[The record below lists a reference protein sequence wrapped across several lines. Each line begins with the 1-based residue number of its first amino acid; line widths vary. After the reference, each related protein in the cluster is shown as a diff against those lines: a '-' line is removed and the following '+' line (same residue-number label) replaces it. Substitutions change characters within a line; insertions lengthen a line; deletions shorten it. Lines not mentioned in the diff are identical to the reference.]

1 MTRDREA
8 ALRGLLEAVTSILN
22 VPAPA
27 HRGDDDLYLAALVAH
42 IDLVEGSL
50 RGLLAGCLDS
60 VAVQE
65 TGRVLNLA
73 AGDCP
78 VSYEAAAS

>member
-8 ALRGLLEAVTSILN
+8 ALRGLLEAVAAILD
-22 VPAPA
+22 VPRPA
-27 HRGDDDLYLAALVAH
+27 HHGDLDLYLIALAAH
-42 IDLVEGSL
+42 IDLVEGGL

-65 TGRVLNLA
+65 TGRVLSLA

-78 VSYEAAAS
+78 LTYEAAAS

>member
-8 ALRGLLEAVTSILN
+8 ALRGLLEAVTAILD
-22 VPAPA
+22 VPPPA
-27 HRGDDDLYLAALVAH
+27 HHGDDDLYLTALVAH

-65 TGRVLNLA
+65 TGRVLCLA
-73 AGDCP
+73 AAGCP
-78 VSYEAAAS
+78 VSYEAAS

>member
-1 MTRDREA
+1 VTRDREA
-8 ALRGLLEAVTSILN
+8 ALRGLLEAVTAILD
-22 VPAPA
+22 VPPPA
-27 HRGDDDLYLAALVAH
+27 HHGDDDLYLTALVAH

-65 TGRVLNLA
+65 TGRVLCLA
-73 AGDCP
+73 AAGCP
-78 VSYEAAAS
+78 VSYEAAS